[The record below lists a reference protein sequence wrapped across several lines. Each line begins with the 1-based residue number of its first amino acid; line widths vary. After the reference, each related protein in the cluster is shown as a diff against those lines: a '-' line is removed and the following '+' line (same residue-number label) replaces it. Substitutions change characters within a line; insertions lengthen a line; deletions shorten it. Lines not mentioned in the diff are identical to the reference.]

1 MIYPF
6 LCSVEKIVKEAYPI
20 FQDFSEVPNDEL
32 VLGRQSSLLHV
43 VLKKLRLD
51 IMKHLQWRTHTK
63 TYEDMCPLLI
73 LNFLNWL
80 VLVYVMFL
88 WFTTRHNE
96 KNLMCPRLDIELVP
110 PPSTCDLVITCLIF
124 NYPVSMILSILSL
137 CYSAWIYFWIG
148 FVLIRVDHIFIC

>member
-1 MIYPF
+1 MSILKKFHQLQLKNRICIPF
-6 LCSVEKIVKEAYPI
+6 YSILFQKKKINYHLKNHFKRPEAYSI

-80 VLVYVMFL
+80 VLVSVMFL
-88 WFTTRHNE
+88 WFITRHIE
-96 KNLMCPRLDIELVP
+96 KTWCVP
-110 PPSTCDLVITCLIF
+110 V
-124 NYPVSMILSILSL
+124 
-137 CYSAWIYFWIG
+137 
-148 FVLIRVDHIFIC
+148 